1 MRTQALSSE
10 ISRLSEG
17 KTEFNPRGVA
27 GLQASIRGYKDITI
41 LDLCG
46 RSTRGDESNLLSGYI
61 QKLAAGGVRKLLMNF
76 SNTTQV
82 DSSGISVIIAT
93 FVSLRGTGGDLRLLC
108 PRGRVLELFT
118 LLRLPKIIPT
128 FEDETQALA
137 SFAEGIDSE
146 CGDFDGVARR
156 SVSIKINDKRN

>member
-1 MRTQALSSE
+1 M
-10 ISRLSEG
+10 
-17 KTEFNPRGVA
+17 
-27 GLQASIRGYKDITI
+27 
-41 LDLCG
+41 
-46 RSTRGDESNLLSGYI
+46 LSGYI